1 VRLTCRIGP
10 GNLNKKVRGSAT
22 SGLLSPVSD
31 CLLRQPA
38 SNGSGLAGRY
48 SSALP
53 SRDRVLH
60 PCIDRAP
67 KNVNTNGGFFLP
79 ADLIRSIFLPP
90 LAPRALPRFCAVGS
104 EEAHLAVLASVRR
117 SNWTCRF
124 PASSFHRGERLLGCK
139 EGMRWINFTSPSSP

>member
-1 VRLTCRIGP
+1 MPNWTWEAQQESS
-10 GNLNKKVRGSAT
+10 KVRRHRVCFS
-22 SGLLSPVSD
+22 LVSD

-79 ADLIRSIFLPP
+79 ADLIRSIFLRP

-104 EEAHLAVLASVRR
+104 EEAHLAVL
-117 SNWTCRF
+117 
-124 PASSFHRGERLLGCK
+124 
-139 EGMRWINFTSPSSP
+139 